1 MISNVEW
8 KGDNLW
14 ITYYPGSFLL
24 NASVVGMIK
33 NFNAFNISNQ
43 YKFND
48 DGSVSLNISAYSR
61 EFSKRFPEKFPKK
74 EEKEDKRKFAELI
87 NALINASLIGNKG
100 VEFPN
105 FLQTR
110 GVCSVANY
118 KKAIGLIF
126 SKKNSITLKR
136 PCAICG
142 GSNYFKNYDVWTKKR
157 RFLNFML
164 NSKLFDPL
172 LNGDK
177 GQLFLSWDWKD
188 QDKRFPIC
196 DVCGML
202 LLLHFFR
209 GFANKRYFINSFTSF
224 EEMYESNKRLEQNI
238 SIEDKKISTH
248 LSTILLSLSQMASA
262 KNRGVEIFELYGG
275 KIRSFVISP
284 LVIEILS
291 NEKIIH
297 YLNKA
302 PKIILDYILAEDF
315 YSIALFVYEQ
325 IRALAN
331 GEKNLYL
338 LVSQIYSCLID
349 VFFGDSMGG
358 KIYINQWRESL
369 KKMPEIKETLE
380 KSKFN
385 LIEAA
390 RTENWELL
398 HYIVTR
404 AFVVNNLPLDK
415 TFSLF
420 LSSLPPT
427 NENAKESIKLST
439 YNLVASL
446 SGIKEKEEKNVS

>member
-1 MISNVEW
+1 
-8 KGDNLW
+8 
-14 ITYYPGSFLL
+14 
-24 NASVVGMIK
+24 
-33 NFNAFNISNQ
+33 
-43 YKFND
+43 
-48 DGSVSLNISAYSR
+48 
-61 EFSKRFPEKFPKK
+61 
-74 EEKEDKRKFAELI
+74 
-87 NALINASLIGNKG
+87 
-100 VEFPN
+100 
-105 FLQTR
+105 
-110 GVCSVANY
+110 
-118 KKAIGLIF
+118 
-126 SKKNSITLKR
+126 
-136 PCAICG
+136 
-142 GSNYFKNYDVWTKKR
+142 
-157 RFLNFML
+157 ML